1 MKTNN
6 PKAKIF
12 IWKFISIFH
21 CTIYHYQKAKK
32 KVLKL
37 LRVLIDRVLFGF
49 HSDRILFRFLS
60 DKAILKVLINMV
72 LFESSV
78 IDSSS
83 GASVVDSSLLDHQC
97 SFSGMPQ
104 LFYQNVP
111 LLLFN

>member
-83 GASVVDSSLLDHQC
+83 GGLSSRFFSLGSSV
-97 SFSGMPQ
+97 
-104 LFYQNVP
+104 LFFRYAATF
-111 LLLFN
+111 LSKRATTFI

>member
-37 LRVLIDRVLFGF
+37 LRVLIDRV
-49 HSDRILFRFLS
+49 LFRFLS

>member
-1 MKTNN
+1 MKIYLHLPLYHIPL
-6 PKAKIF
+6 PK
-12 IWKFISIFH
+12 S
-21 CTIYHYQKAKK
+21 KK
-32 KVLKL
+32 EGPEAP
-37 LRVLIDRVLFGF
+37 DRVLFGF